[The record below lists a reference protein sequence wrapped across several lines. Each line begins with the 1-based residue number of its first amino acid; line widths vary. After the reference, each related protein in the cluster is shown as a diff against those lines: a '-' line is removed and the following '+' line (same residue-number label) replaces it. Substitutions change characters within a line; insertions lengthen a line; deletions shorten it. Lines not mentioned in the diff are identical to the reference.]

1 MSFIDA
7 RFPVGISYG
16 SAGGPVYQTAVVS
29 MRSGRT
35 KRNINWQYPRHEYD
49 AAVGVRK
56 MSDLEDL
63 IAFFHVV
70 QGKARSFRWKDWAD
84 YKSCK
89 TAGTPAATDQ
99 QIGTGDGS
107 TVEYQLIK
115 NYSFG
120 GNSRSRNITKP
131 VSGTVLVA
139 CDAASTTAFTLDKDT
154 GKITFDTTTW
164 VVEAVDTAADWVA
177 VSGDKT
183 GDIADGSSIE
193 ITGSTGND
201 GVYTVDSTNYD
212 SGNDRTE
219 IHTDESISDSTAD
232 GSVKYGQPST
242 GVVITAGYEFDVH
255 CMLDSDE
262 LPVNLDDYQAGSVEV
277 PVLEIKQDL

>member
-1 MSFIDA
+1 
-7 RFPVGISYG
+7 
-16 SAGGPVYQTAVVS
+16 
-29 MRSGRT
+29 
-35 KRNINWQYPRHEYD
+35 
-49 AAVGVRK
+49 

-63 IAFFHVV
+63 IEFFHVA
-70 QGKARSFRWKDWAD
+70 QGRAYSFRWKDWWD

-89 TAGTPAATDQ
+89 TSGTPAATDQ

-107 TVEYQLIK
+107 TVEFQLLK

-120 GNSRSRNITKP
+120 GTSRSRRITKP

-139 CDAASTTAFTLDKDT
+139 VDGAATTAFSLDTDT
-154 GKITFDTTTW
+154 GKITFDASTW
-164 VVEAVDTAADWVA
+164 SVTAVDTAADWVA

-183 GDIADGSSIE
+183 GDIVDGDSIE

-201 GVYTVDSTNYD
+201 GVYAVTSTVYD

-232 GSVKYGQPST
+232 GSVKYGQPSD
-242 GVVITAGYEFDVH
+242 GALITAGYEFDVH
-255 CMLDSDE
+255 ARLDSDE
-262 LPVNLDDYQAGSVEV
+262 LPVDYSDYQAGSVEV
-277 PVLEIKQDL
+277 PVIEVKEDL